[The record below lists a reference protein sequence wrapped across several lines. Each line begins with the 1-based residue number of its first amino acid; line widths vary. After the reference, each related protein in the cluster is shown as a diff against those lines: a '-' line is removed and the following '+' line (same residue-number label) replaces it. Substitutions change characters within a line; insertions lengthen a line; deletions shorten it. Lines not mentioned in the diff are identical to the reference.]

1 MTTDEQTLTD
11 SGTKTVQR
19 TGRHS
24 SRPDE
29 VLFFPTA
36 HFLFFNLS
44 QPTLAHLPLPPTA
57 QANAGQRQKSQ
68 ISPAPFLRLS
78 LQTAIEYDRLNIF
91 KSIKR

>member
-1 MTTDEQTLTD
+1 MTTDKQTLMD

-44 QPTLAHLPLPPTA
+44 QPTFGTFAVAPTA
-57 QANAGQRQKSQ
+57 QNNPKA
-68 ISPAPFLRLS
+68 
-78 LQTAIEYDRLNIF
+78 TAKEPNLPPHGFYF
-91 KSIKR
+91 S

>member
-1 MTTDEQTLTD
+1 MTTDEQTLTE

-19 TGRHS
+19 SGRHS

-57 QANAGQRQKSQ
+57 QADTRAKSKEPILPPHNFLFPILSINLKI
-68 ISPAPFLRLS
+68 IS
-78 LQTAIEYDRLNIF
+78 Q
-91 KSIKR
+91 

>member
-11 SGTKTVQR
+11 SGTNRVQR
-19 TGRHS
+19 TGRHA

-44 QPTLAHLPLPPTA
+44 QPTLAHLALPPTA
-57 QANAGQRQKSQ
+57 
-68 ISPAPFLRLS
+68 PAETRAKPKEPILPPL
-78 LQTAIEYDRLNIF
+78 Y
-91 KSIKR
+91 